1 VLIGRCAWHRR
12 YYGVG
17 RLLGVSS
24 WRGLR
29 IGFSDGI
36 CPKCAARVRSDLR
49 ISRARGRVAADRRP
63 WMPGLALV
71 AAAVMIAV
79 LLVARPTH
87 EMPAPT
93 LLASR
98 PPAAP
103 GPASPE
109 PEPAASPALAA
120 PAARAAHPLRA
131 APPSRRPVVLRDVYP
146 VSRALPRPTVGARTH
161 PPRDSTQAP

>member
-1 VLIGRCAWHRR
+1 
-12 YYGVG
+12 
-17 RLLGVSS
+17 
-24 WRGLR
+24 
-29 IGFSDGI
+29 
-36 CPKCAARVRSDLR
+36 
-49 ISRARGRVAADRRP
+49 
-63 WMPGLALV
+63 MPGLALV

-79 LLVARPTH
+79 LLIARPTH

-98 PPAAP
+98 PPVAP

-120 PAARAAHPLRA
+120 PAARAARPLRA
-131 APPSRRPVVLRDVYP
+131 APPSRRPGLLRDAYP
-146 VSRALPRPTVGARTH
+146 SRALPRPTVVARTH